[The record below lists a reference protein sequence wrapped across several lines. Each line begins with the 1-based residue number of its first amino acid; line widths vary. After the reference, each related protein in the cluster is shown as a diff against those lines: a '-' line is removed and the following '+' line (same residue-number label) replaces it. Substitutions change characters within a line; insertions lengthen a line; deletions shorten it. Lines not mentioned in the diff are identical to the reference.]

1 MTVEHRAVV
10 GLMSYHFDH
19 FDVLFS
25 AIDART
31 TVLTSS

>member
-1 MTVEHRAVV
+1 MTVEHRAMV

-19 FDVLFS
+19 FNVLFS

-31 TVLTSS
+31 IVLASS